1 MGSGRIMQIKPQVP
15 VSVVIPCLNCED
27 TIDRALNSVC
37 QQTWQPKEVILI
49 EDDGST
55 DQTLSRLQEIRASL
69 GLSWIKV
76 LELGENEGPSV
87 ARNAGWNAASQSYV
101 AFLDA
106 DDAWHPRKVEL
117 QLKYMQDHPEVAIT
131 GHCRGWLREGE
142 NLPLL
147 QDRYTTRLV
156 TKRMMLVSNR
166 LATST
171 VMLKRDLDFR
181 FEPAKRHS
189 EDYLLWLQIICNEY
203 RAEHI
208 DLCMAYSYKAPY
220 GSSGLSSQL
229 WAMERGELDTYRRL
243 CDKHLISGLTV
254 MAVSAFSMAK
264 YVRRAMISKL
274 RLMR

>member
-1 MGSGRIMQIKPQVP
+1 MQIKPQVP
-15 VSVVIPCLNCED
+15 VSVIIPCLNCEG
-27 TIDRALNSVC
+27 TISRAVNSIS
-37 QQTWQPKEVILI
+37 QQTWQPKEVVLI
-49 EDDGST
+49 EDDGSM
-55 DQTLSRLQEIRASL
+55 DQTSSKLQEIRASL

-76 LELGENEGPSV
+76 LELGENKGPGA

-106 DDAWHPRKVEL
+106 DDSWHPRKIEL

-131 GHCRGWLREGE
+131 GHCRSWLREGE
-142 NLPLL
+142 NPPPL
-147 QDRYTTRLV
+147 QDIYTIRLV
-156 TKRMMLVSNR
+156 TKRMMQVSNR

-189 EDYLLWLQIICNEY
+189 EDYLLWLRIICNEY

-243 CDKHLISGLTV
+243 HDDKLISWPVFVAL
-254 MAVSAFSMAK
+254 SAFSMLK
-264 YVRRAMISKL
+264 YVQRIMISKL
-274 RLMR
+274 RVMRYEI